1 MFRLCRL
8 ISVSSRVARNFGLR
22 FSSFPGINNEVN
34 ERTSA
39 VIASFRPFSA
49 LTYYSILQSE
59 SGYVAAPPGYFSHDH
74 ALRYDDPLADCDSA
88 FLARYYTVYKNWHR
102 IRVAL
107 PAVWSCDWRRWDDG
121 PHLSGLEKQVAW
133 IYGVSTPVEPMAFFA
148 GQCEPIFLF
157 FTGGEYYFYNIDTLT
172 CFEEQFTSH
181 EDFLCRFGSYLHGGV
196 PVPNVWHQ

>member
-8 ISVSSRVARNFGLR
+8 ISVPSRVVRNFCPR
-22 FSSFPGINNEVN
+22 FSSLLGIHNQVN

-39 VIASFRPFSA
+39 
-49 LTYYSILQSE
+49 SE
-59 SGYVAAPPGYFSHDH
+59 SGYVAALPGYFSHDH
-74 ALRYDDPLADCDSA
+74 ALHYDDPLADCDSA
-88 FLARYYTVYKNWHR
+88 FLARYYAVYKNWHR

-121 PHLSGLEKQVAW
+121 PHLSSLEKKVAW

-157 FTGGEYYFYNIDTLT
+157 FTGGEYHFYNMGTLT
-172 CFEEQFTSH
+172 RFEEHFTSH
-181 EDFLCRFGSYLHGGV
+181 EDFLRRFGRYLHSGV

>member
-8 ISVSSRVARNFGLR
+8 ISVPSRVVRNFGPRL
-22 FSSFPGINNEVN
+22 SSLPGIHNQVN

-39 VIASFRPFSA
+39 RLRCCTAGI
-49 LTYYSILQSE
+49 
-59 SGYVAAPPGYFSHDH
+59 FSHDH
-74 ALRYDDPLADCDSA
+74 ALRYDDPLADCNSA
-88 FLARYYTVYKNWHR
+88 FLARYYAIYKNWHR

-121 PHLSGLEKQVAW
+121 PHLSDLEKQVAW

-157 FTGGEYYFYNIDTLT
+157 FTGGEYYFYDMA
-172 CFEEQFTSH
+172 FTSH
-181 EDFLCRFGSYLHGGV
+181 EDFLCRFGRYLHSGV
-196 PVPNVWHQ
+196 LLPNVWHQ

>member
-8 ISVSSRVARNFGLR
+8 ISVPSRVLA
-22 FSSFPGINNEVN
+22 PGIHNQVN

-39 VIASFRPFSA
+39 
-49 LTYYSILQSE
+49 SE

-74 ALRYDDPLADCDSA
+74 ALRYDDPLADCNSA
-88 FLARYYTVYKNWHR
+88 FLARYYAIYKNWHR

-121 PHLSGLEKQVAW
+121 PHLSDLEKQVAW

-157 FTGGEYYFYNIDTLT
+157 FTGGEYYFYDMGTLT
-172 CFEEQFTSH
+172 RFEEHFTSH
-181 EDFLCRFGSYLHGGV
+181 EDFLCRFGRYLHSGV
-196 PVPNVWHQ
+196 LLPNVWHQ